1 MNSIGRLA
9 AILGSIAVL
18 ELAAAW
24 FASSASAQGSHHG
37 LDSVGIAVSSQELT
51 ADLAHGMVLGAC
63 VFLAGLVAFVT
74 LVWLPTSRVED
85 VYQEKVISSFR
96 RWMWIL
102 VGLLFV
108 AGLVELPVYAVR
120 ASGETLSFGLVREA
134 LFETR
139 VGQIW
144 IERIVFELLTATAAT
159 YAATKPRYPIYWWG
173 AIAASAVLL
182 STLTRQSHAA
192 VEDSL
197 LPFAVDWLHTMAAS
211 LWMGGLLGFP
221 ILLLGPLRAMP
232 TEARMKLLG
241 RTVRRFSK
249 VAMIAVMAL
258 IITGLYAALLHVPS
272 LSALVGTPYGRALII
287 KLGIL
292 VFLLAFGA
300 QNLRLQGREPFGLL
314 VSLELVFAIG
324 IFVATGL
331 LTSLPPATDVAEQ
344 QTVEQNSANSAQ
356 DIRQPVVPQPPMPKP
371 RSTLET

>member
-1 MNSIGRLA
+1 
-9 AILGSIAVL
+9 
-18 ELAAAW
+18 
-24 FASSASAQGSHHG
+24 
-37 LDSVGIAVSSQELT
+37 
-51 ADLAHGMVLGAC
+51 
-63 VFLAGLVAFVT
+63 
-74 LVWLPTSRVED
+74 
-85 VYQEKVISSFR
+85 
-96 RWMWIL
+96 
-102 VGLLFV
+102 
-108 AGLVELPVYAVR
+108 
-120 ASGETLSFGLVREA
+120 
-134 LFETR
+134 
-139 VGQIW
+139 
-144 IERIVFELLTATAAT
+144 
-159 YAATKPRYPIYWWG
+159 
-173 AIAASAVLL
+173 
-182 STLTRQSHAA
+182 
-192 VEDSL
+192 
-197 LPFAVDWLHTMAAS
+197 MAAS

-232 TEARMKLLG
+232 TEARMKLLS

-258 IITGLYAALLHVPS
+258 IVTGLYAVLLHVPS

-314 VSLELVFAIG
+314 VSLELVFAIA